1 MENYMVGRRI
11 IIFMIL
17 EYYTVNEVDNQKN
30 KKELESLTNEELLS
44 ELGRLY

>member
-1 MENYMVGRRI
+1 MENYMAGRRI

-17 EYYTVNEVDNQKN
+17 EYYTVIEVDKQKT